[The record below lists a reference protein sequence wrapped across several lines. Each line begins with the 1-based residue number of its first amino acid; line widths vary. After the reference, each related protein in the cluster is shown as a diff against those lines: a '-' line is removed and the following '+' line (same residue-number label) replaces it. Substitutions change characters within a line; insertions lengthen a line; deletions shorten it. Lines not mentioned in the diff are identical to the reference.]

1 MRRQPALSAIA
12 ILAVVSL
19 VPVSTWAQGN
29 PSTDQ
34 IVKSLTPTP
43 AMGATRRGIRTAPG
57 GPAAGSSATGGS
69 TAAAAQTR
77 PAAAEAP
84 AVSMNVQFATG
95 SAELTQQAI
104 QTLTSL
110 GQALTNPSLANYRFR
125 IEGHTDTVG
134 SPAYNQ
140 QLSQRRAEAVVDYL
154 ATNFHIDRSRVQAIG
169 MGEDG
174 LMIDPAADAGR
185 AEPPRAGGEYWE
197 LKHGCSGAAAQAWN
211 GRPPMTGMSPLRI
224 HMRLLSMLA
233 TLRFAASGA
242 RPAV

>member
-1 MRRQPALSAIA
+1 MALSSEAVMRRQPALSAIA
-12 ILAVVSL
+12 ILVVVSL

-43 AMGATRRGIRTAPG
+43 AMGTTRRGIRTAPG
-57 GPAAGSSATGGS
+57 GSAAGSSATGGS

-95 SAELTQQAI
+95 SAKLTQQAI
-104 QTLTSL
+104 QTLTNL

-174 LMIDPAADAGR
+174 LMIR
-185 AEPPRAGGEYWE
+185 TPPQTPEERNRRVQVVNIG
-197 LKHGCSGAAAQAWN
+197 S
-211 GRPPMTGMSPLRI
+211 
-224 HMRLLSMLA
+224 
-233 TLRFAASGA
+233 
-242 RPAV
+242 